1 MKQVNIREL
10 KANLSKYLKD
20 LPVEITNHGV
30 PVAWLVDV
38 GEEKEKP
45 TQFRKEYPADFIGE
59 IEPKTKINLVSGP
72 VKPKFKIDY
81 VSASCNPD
89 VDAKDFVSSA
99 VEQKKK
105 LPFNGGPCFHK
116 ALPGMC
122 RIDWCPNYGKSK

>member
-1 MKQVNIREL
+1 MKQINIREL

-38 GEEKEKP
+38 GEEK
-45 TQFRKEYPADFIGE
+45 A
-59 IEPKTKINLVSGP
+59 KINLVSGP

-105 LPFNGGPCFHK
+105 LPFNGGPCFHRAK
-116 ALPGMC
+116 PGEC
-122 RIDWCPNYGKSK
+122 LISWCPNARKERK

>member
-38 GEEKEKP
+38 GEEAE
-45 TQFRKEYPADFIGE
+45 T
-59 IEPKTKINLVSGP
+59 KTKIIFDSRKPVHPTSGQVKEIIETLHANP
-72 VKPKFKIDY
+72 VKE
-81 VSASCNPD
+81 
-89 VDAKDFVSSA
+89 FVSTA

-122 RIDWCPNYGKSK
+122 RIDWCPNYGKPK

>member
-1 MKQVNIREL
+1 MKQVSVREAGKNI
-10 KANLSKYLKD
+10 SKLLRD

-38 GEEKEKP
+38 GEEK
-45 TQFRKEYPADFIGE
+45 A
-59 IEPKTKINLVSGP
+59 KINLVSGP

-122 RIDWCPNYGKSK
+122 RIDWCPNYGKPK